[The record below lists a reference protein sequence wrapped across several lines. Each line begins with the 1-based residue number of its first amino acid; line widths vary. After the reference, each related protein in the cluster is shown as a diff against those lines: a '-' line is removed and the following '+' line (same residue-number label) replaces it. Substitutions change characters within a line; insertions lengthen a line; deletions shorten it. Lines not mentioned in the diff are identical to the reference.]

1 VAKENAHAYEL
12 LRERDRLLRTRQ
24 IWVAALVIW
33 AVVLGWV
40 IWGFINALTDAVDM
54 RLAWVLVWLV
64 PVLVLA
70 AGVLVTR
77 SRLRTCQAALL
88 RADRRN

>member
-1 VAKENAHAYEL
+1 MAKENAHAYEL
-12 LRERDRLLRTRQ
+12 LRQRDGLLRARQ
-24 IWVAALVIW
+24 LWVAALVIW

-40 IWGFINALTDAVDM
+40 IWGFINSLTDAVDM
-54 RLAWVLVWLV
+54 RLVWVLVWLL

-70 AGVLVTR
+70 AGALVTR
-77 SRLRTCQAALL
+77 SRLRACQAALL